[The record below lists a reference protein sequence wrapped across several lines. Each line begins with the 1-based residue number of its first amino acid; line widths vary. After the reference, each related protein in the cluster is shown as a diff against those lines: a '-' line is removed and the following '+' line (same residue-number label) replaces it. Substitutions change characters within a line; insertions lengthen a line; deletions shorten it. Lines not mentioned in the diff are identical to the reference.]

1 MEGVT
6 GLFTS
11 PEDDEGARAG
21 VSRQEAGG
29 DSPHWYDESLAV
41 RRVSGDAPMSHD
53 NGRDGPSEGDMGRIS
68 PGRSIVSRGG
78 SQRSSPTSSIADSVQ
93 SAARLEEL

>member
-11 PEDDEGARAG
+11 PDDDEGARAG

-29 DSPHWYDESLAV
+29 DSLRWYDESLAARGV
-41 RRVSGDAPMSHD
+41 SRVARMSHD
-53 NGRDGPSEGDMGRIS
+53 NGHGGPSEGDVGHIS
-68 PGRSIVSRGG
+68 SGRSIGSRGG
-78 SQRSSPTSSIADSVQ
+78 SRRCSPASSIADSVQ